1 MKYTMLILEHKRKVR
16 RDLVRITEST
26 GLFDQLLFA
35 SNDTEALRHLER
47 SHVDMIS
54 SDWQP
59 NTMNERIALLEKLDR
74 TDHWTDIPVVVFTQ
88 EENLEMRV
96 AALEG
101 GICECHAYAASSREL
116 AARLRLQLKLAEKT
130 RALRSEKTRMAR
142 MALTDMLTGTYNRA
156 HFDATLEAELSRS
169 RRSKRPVSLLMIDMD
184 HFKSINDSHGHSA
197 GDQVL
202 KAAARVLRETTRR
215 SDVVCRYG
223 GEEFSVILP
232 DTSNKNAL
240 ITAEKIRKAMA
251 SLQVTCGDQTIG
263 VTVSI
268 GISACGSAVGA
279 QSPAELVDQADRA
292 LYRSKHNGRNRC
304 ELHQPTSYLHPPK
317 PFGSFPK
324 AAVGFA

>member
-1 MKYTMLILEHKRKVR
+1 MKYTMLILEKTRKVR
-16 RDLVRITEST
+16 RDLVRLAEST

-35 SNDTEALRHLER
+35 ANDAEAIRHLEHSR
-47 SHVDMIS
+47 VDMIS
-54 SDWQP
+54 SDWHQ
-59 NTMNERIALLEKLDR
+59 EALYDRIAFLKKLDR
-74 TDHWTDIPVVVFTQ
+74 TEDWTDIPVVVFTRQ
-88 EENLEMRV
+88 ESVDLRI
-96 AALEG
+96 AALEN
-101 GICECHAYAASSREL
+101 GICECHPYTTSTREL
-116 AARLRLQLKLAEKT
+116 AARLRLQLSLTEKT
-130 RALRSEKTRMAR
+130 KALRNEKLRMAH

-184 HFKSINDSHGHSA
+184 HFKSINDTYGHSV

-202 KAAARVLRETTRR
+202 KAAANVLQETTRR
-215 SDVVCRYG
+215 SDIVCRYG

-251 SLQVTCGDQTIG
+251 SLKIPCGEQTLRVTI
-263 VTVSI
+263 SI
-268 GISACGSAVGA
+268 GISGTSSTFESL
-279 QSPAELVDQADRA
+279 SPSELIDQADRA

-304 ELHQPTSYLHPPK
+304 ELHQPTIHVHPSK
-317 PFGSFPK
+317 PFSSYPK